1 MQLLFDALTRWP
13 RLLFGSTQLLP
24 LEQLYFTA
32 WRQTLPENTRVIL
45 ERQLEQVAYIERQ
58 TGGAK
63 AIFRYPSGKPDTLF
77 ANTEPDQVAAQIV
90 VGSPDDV
97 RAAHTF
103 HVKLFIHRGRLF
115 SIEFPKRPD
124 RLLEK
129 HGLSESD
136 LRVIRV
142 EPGAALG

>member
-13 RLLFGSTQLLP
+13 RLLFGSTQLSP
-24 LEQLYFTA
+24 LEELCFTA
-32 WRQTLPENTRVIL
+32 WRRTLPENARAVL
-45 ERQLEQVAYIERQ
+45 EVQLEQVAYIERQ
-58 TGGAK
+58 VGGAK

-90 VGSPDDV
+90 LGSPDDV
-97 RAAHTF
+97 RPDRTF
-103 HVKLFIHRGRLF
+103 RVKLFVHRGRLF

-129 HGLSESD
+129 HGLTETD
-136 LRVIRV
+136 LRVLRV
-142 EPGAALG
+142 EPVAILT